1 MKQNVDLVK
10 FNLTPTMTEELIKFN
25 NLKKELIKL
34 KNKKILTNKENKEII
49 KLENKLFESRKKF
62 INDFRKNNKE
72 EILEYLRLKD
82 QNWSFFLFLK
92 GFLIFIENNI
102 YEGKKIF

>member
-1 MKQNVDLVK
+1 MKHNVDLVK

-34 KNKKILTNKENKEII
+34 KARKILTNIEKKKISE
-49 KLENKLFESRKKF
+49 LENKLYESRKKF
-62 INDFRKNNKE
+62 INEFRKNNKE

-82 QNWSFFLFLK
+82 QF
-92 GFLIFIENNI
+92 
-102 YEGKKIF
+102 